1 MKRINIYITEDT
13 DRQIDALADL
23 LQLTRSEVIRQSIE
37 SYSETYEAEIQ
48 NFIETQILSNVRAKK
63 CMNVHVF
70 WGIGELKTNLQR
82 ILDEHP
88 VECACAHAF
97 AKKVPP
103 LNLDIFALITDG
115 NKFELLILEIK
126 L

>member
-48 NFIETQILSNVRAKK
+48 NFIEGLDFSDDIDQ
-63 CMNVHVF
+63 
-70 WGIGELKTNLQR
+70 ELKEDKTPQGWRQVN
-82 ILDEHP
+82 
-88 VECACAHAF
+88 
-97 AKKVPP
+97 
-103 LNLDIFALITDG
+103 
-115 NKFELLILEIK
+115 
-126 L
+126 